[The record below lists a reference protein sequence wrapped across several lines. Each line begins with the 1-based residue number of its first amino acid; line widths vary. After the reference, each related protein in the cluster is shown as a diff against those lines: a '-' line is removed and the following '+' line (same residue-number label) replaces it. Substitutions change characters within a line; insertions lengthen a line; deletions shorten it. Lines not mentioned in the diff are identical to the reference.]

1 MSLILPM
8 LTNGGSVPGA
18 AASAAVIDTYTTS
31 TGSNQTTYTGT
42 LSLSGVFDAVALIV
56 SGRTNGG
63 TRLVTAMSIGGTGVA
78 SLITEDSN
86 QRQTAGTGMV
96 LTSTTNP
103 SYSITFANTMNSVHI
118 SAVALSGVGSATPLD
133 SLATPNDPASANLT
147 SEVGGFLLGGGCTS
161 SSSAPSSVT
170 GIDTVLQST
179 RGDGDSNRYHYHGYS
194 LLSAGGTHEFEIDWQ
209 PSNPATVACTWR

>member
-1 MSLILPM
+1 M
-8 LTNGGSVPGA
+8 LQVNNLVGFGAGSAGSAP
-18 AASAAVIDTYTTS
+18 AAVVDTYTTS
-31 TGSNQTTYTGT
+31 TGSNLITYTGT
-42 LSLSGVFDAVALIV
+42 LTLSGVFDAVALIV

-63 TRLVTAMSIGGTGVA
+63 TQLVTAMSIDGTGVA

-96 LTSTTNP
+96 LTNTTDP
-103 SYSITFANTMNSVHI
+103 SYSITFANTMTSVHI

-133 SLATPNDPASANLT
+133 SLATPNDPASDNLT

-161 SSSAPSSVT
+161 ASTAPASTT

-179 RGDGDSNRYHYHGYS
+179 QGNGDTNRYHYHGYS
-194 LLSAGGTHEFEIDWQ
+194 LLSAGGTHAFEIDWQ
-209 PSNPATVACTWR
+209 PNDPATVACTWR